1 MKALKQDKPGEWIQK
16 HVNKYGPVFKTSLM
30 GSEAVVLAGQAG
42 NKFMFSGSDNG
53 IAGNQVVTVANILEK
68 RSMFEVS
75 GHRHKLV
82 RGAIL
87 SFLKPESLQRLVGE
101 MDLLVQQQL
110 FQELQDKESVQAE
123 Y

>member
-1 MKALKQDKPGEWIQK
+1 MKALKQDKPVDSEARQQVWT
-16 HVNKYGPVFKTSLM
+16 VFKTSLM
-30 GSEAVVLAGQAG
+30 GSEAVVLTGQAG

-53 IAGNQVVTVANILEK
+53 IAGNQVVTVANILGK

-101 MDLLVQQQL
+101 MDLLVKQQI
-110 FQELQDKESVQAE
+110 FQELLDKESVQAE